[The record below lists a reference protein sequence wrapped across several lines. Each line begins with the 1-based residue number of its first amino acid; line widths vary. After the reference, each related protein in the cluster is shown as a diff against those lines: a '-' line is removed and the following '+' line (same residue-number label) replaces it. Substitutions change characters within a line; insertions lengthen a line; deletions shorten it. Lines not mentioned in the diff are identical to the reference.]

1 MGEHH
6 RGHPGPIVTAR
17 GRLPRTFFDDDP
29 LEIAP
34 RLLNKVLV
42 VGGRSLRL
50 VEVEAYRGTD
60 DPASH
65 AHRGPTPRTEVMF
78 GPPGHL
84 YVYLSYG
91 IHWCT
96 NIVCGPDGVAG
107 AVLLRAGIPLTGI
120 EAQRLARPA
129 ARRDVD
135 LANGPGKLT
144 QALGIDDRHGG
155 IDLCHPDSPVVLV
168 DDGTPPPDRP
178 DVGPRVGISAAIDL
192 PWRFSNPGDPH
203 RSRPR

>member
-1 MGEHH
+1 MSAPT
-6 RGHPGPIVTAR
+6 RV
-17 GRLPRTFFDDDP
+17 PRRFLDRDA
-29 LEIAP
+29 LEVAP
-34 RLLNKVLV
+34 QLLNKILA
-42 VGGRSLRL
+42 VGDRSIRI
-50 VEVEAYRGTD
+50 VEVEAYRGAE

-65 AHRGPTPRTEVMF
+65 AHRGPTPRTEIMF

-120 EAQRLARPA
+120 EDQRNARPA

-144 QALGIDDRHGG
+144 QALGIDDRHRDL
-155 IDLCHPDSPVVLV
+155 DLCGPASPVLLL
-168 DDGTPPPDRP
+168 DDGTPPPTAP
-178 DVGPRVGISAAIDL
+178 DAGPRVGISTAVDL
-192 PWRFSNPGDPH
+192 PWRFSVPGDPH
-203 RSRPR
+203 RSRPH

>member
-1 MGEHH
+1 M
-6 RGHPGPIVTAR
+6 TAR

-96 NIVCGPDGVAG
+96 NIVCGPDGIAG
-107 AVLLRAGIPLTGI
+107 AVLLRAGVPLTGV
-120 EAQRLARPA
+120 EAQRRARPA
-129 ARRDVD
+129 AKRDVD

-144 QALGIDDRHGG
+144 QALGIDDRHRGL
-155 IDLCHPDSPVVLV
+155 DLCVPDSPVLLL
-168 DDGTPPPDRP
+168 DDGTPPPP
-178 DVGPRVGISAAIDL
+178 VPEAGPRVGISTAVDL
-192 PWRFSNPGDPH
+192 PWRFSVPGEPH
-203 RSRPR
+203 RSRPH